1 MQSIDRRRFLAAS
14 ATLPFAGAL
23 IARGEQGVQPGKF
36 APAMSGREIM
46 RSHYFPN
53 VSLVTHEGKRV
64 RFYDDLLK
72 DKIVVFNLMYADC
85 SGVCPTITSHL
96 ITAQKIL
103 RDRFGRERFGRD
115 IFFYSLTV
123 KPEEDTPRKLK
134 EYAKMHGVVGPGWL
148 FLTGKP
154 DDVDLLRGKLGYAD
168 IDPKVDKD
176 KASHSGMVRYGNEPL
191 AQWGACQGS
200 AKPEWIAEE
209 ISFVIP
215 RDSKGKKEM
224 HG

>member
-1 MQSIDRRRFLAAS
+1 MPSVDRRKFLAAS
-14 ATLPFAGAL
+14 AALPFAGAL
-23 IARGEQGVQPGKF
+23 IARGEQGPPAGKF
-36 APAMSGREIM
+36 APPLSGREVI
-46 RSHYFPN
+46 RNHYFPN
-53 VSLVTHEGKRV
+53 VTLVTHEGKKV

-72 DKIVVFNLMYADC
+72 DKIVVLNLMYADC

-103 RDRFGRERFGRD
+103 RDRFGAERFGRD

-123 KPEEDTPRKLK
+123 KPEEDNPRKLK
-134 EYAKMHGVVGPGWL
+134 GYAKMHGVGPGWL
-148 FLTGKP
+148 FLTGKS
-154 DDVDLLRGKLGYAD
+154 DDVELLRGRLGYGD
-168 IDPKVDKD
+168 IDPKVDRD
-176 KASHSGMVRYGNEPL
+176 KASHSGMVRYGNEAL
-191 AQWGACQGS
+191 SQWGACQGS

-215 RDSKGKKEM
+215 RDSRGKKEM